1 MIHSERGAEDGEALA
16 VPLRPLMSPR
26 EPTWR
31 YLGDRTAADQAYC
44 ARFGVNQAP
53 EPVIA
58 LGGAWAYALP
68 VAARPR

>member
-1 MIHSERGAEDGEALA
+1 MIHPERSAEEGEALA

-31 YLGDRTAADQAYC
+31 YLGDRSAADLAYC

-53 EPVIA
+53 EPIVA

-68 VAARPR
+68 TSVRSH